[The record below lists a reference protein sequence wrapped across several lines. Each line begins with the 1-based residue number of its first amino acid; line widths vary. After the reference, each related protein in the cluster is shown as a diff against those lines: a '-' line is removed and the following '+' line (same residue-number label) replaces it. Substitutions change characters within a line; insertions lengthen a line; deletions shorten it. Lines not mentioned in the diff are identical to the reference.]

1 MGRRW
6 RRATSARDILK
17 IAKKNMEDTRQFFE
31 CDKSQ
36 ILSKFRLQPD
46 DDPRLVSLSRTLKE
60 NDSRDTQ
67 LRHLLVSKYLAIGE
81 EKWRQKHG
89 LPKNDASIPAHYSQ
103 GPNFLRHEGLGEHMN
118 LASDGLKQGQKC
130 RRMENATGIEG
141 ISFALLPYFPQFIH
155 LTRATE
161 DALICELGKDEWY
174 DVRELAVDLSPLAR
188 DYQDSYNK
196 EVDAWLKLT
205 KSPI

>member
-1 MGRRW
+1 MERRW
-6 RRATSARDILK
+6 RRANSARDILE
-17 IAKKNMEDTRQFFE
+17 IAKKNIKDTRQFFE

-46 DDPRLVSLSRTLKE
+46 DDPRLVSLSRTLE
-60 NDSRDTQ
+60 EEDSRDTQ
-67 LRHLLVSKYLAIGE
+67 LRRLFVSKYLAMGD
-81 EKWRQKHG
+81 EKWRQQHG
-89 LPKNDASIPAHYSQ
+89 LPEDDTSIPAHYGQ
-103 GPNFLRHEGLGEHMN
+103 GPNFLRQEGLGEHTN
-118 LASDGLKQGQKC
+118 LASEGLKQGQKC

-141 ISFALLPYFPQFIH
+141 LSFALLPYFPQFIH

-161 DALICELGKDEWY
+161 DALISELEKDEWY

-196 EVDAWLKLT
+196 EVDALLKLT
-205 KSPI
+205 KPTI